1 MLHDLKQNTELRRN
15 PTMANI
21 QKYKRS
27 EVGHLCAHYERSA
40 SNYSNTDI
48 DLTRTADNYNL
59 APDHG
64 MSQTAYIKQALN
76 NIHHANRKDLV
87 VMATWIINVPTTLA
101 PEFHKKF
108 LQEAYNFLINRYGTK
123 SGLGENVCISAYV
136 HTDESTQNA
145 HMHFA
150 FLPVITDP
158 VYGKKFGAKYCVNR
172 NDITTFHQD
181 LNTWLNNHGV
191 YADVLNG
198 KTQRD
203 STGRALSVKEMKY
216 RDRNYQHE
224 YSAKRW

>member
-1 MLHDLKQNTELRRN
+1 
-15 PTMANI
+15 
-21 QKYKRS
+21 
-27 EVGHLCAHYERSA
+27 
-40 SNYSNTDI
+40 
-48 DLTRTADNYNL
+48 
-59 APDHG
+59 
-64 MSQTAYIKQALN
+64 
-76 NIHHANRKDLV
+76 
-87 VMATWIINVPTTLA
+87 
-101 PEFHKKF
+101 
-108 LQEAYNFLINRYGTK
+108 
-123 SGLGENVCISAYV
+123 
-136 HTDESTQNA
+136 
-145 HMHFA
+145 MHFA

-181 LNTWLNNHGV
+181 LNTWLNNHGD